1 MRYLEIDPSCFL
13 VEMKDLGAPLPA
25 AVRGYTEP
33 LERVVGWAREY
44 LCRPHPQLGREGPV
58 CPYVQAAMDKGLFF
72 LTVCP
77 GRDFSADDLPDLV
90 MKYRDWFLDI
100 EPRSGGDAIF
110 KTILLLFPDLPL
122 AEAGRLIDLTQEKLK
137 PGYVAK
143 GLMIGEFHAMPP
155 KKGGLWN
162 PDFLPLNSP
171 VPLLAIRHMVP
182 TDFAFLKDRK
192 DFVASYLEIHGDAVP
207 VHIKDEVRKVAEGFG
222 LELQEAPLH
231 PRVRAAFQ
239 RARAEYRVH
248 RHADQP
254 IPIHGPADFARALGY
269 PLERITKSLLLRC
282 QCHGKYLVVV
292 CSVNK
297 EPSLSHIARMVGCKR
312 LEIASSE
319 ELAILL
325 GYPAQ
330 GVPPMAVGAT
340 QVIMD
345 EALLAYPT
353 ILTAAGE
360 VEVEVE
366 LAPGD
371 LRRMSRALLFSYDA
385 GRETGAPAYAAA
397 AGRTG

>member
-13 VEMKDLGAPLPA
+13 VEMKDLGRLLPGPA
-25 AVRGYTEP
+25 QAYTEP
-33 LERVVGWAREY
+33 LERVVHWAREY
-44 LCRPHPQLGREGPV
+44 LCRPHPELGREGPV
-58 CPYVQAAMDKGLFF
+58 CPYVQAAMEKGLFF

-77 GRDFSADDLPDLV
+77 GQDFSEDELPDLV
-90 MKYRDWFLDI
+90 MKYRDWFLEI

-122 AEAGRLIDLTQEKLK
+122 GEAGRLIDLTQEKLK

-143 GLMIGEFHAMPP
+143 GLMIGEFHALPP

-162 PDFLPLNSP
+162 PDFRPLNSP

-182 TDFAFLKDRK
+182 TDFAFLQDRK
-192 DFVASYLEIHGDAVP
+192 DFVTSYLQIHGDSVP
-207 VHIKDEVRKVAEGFG
+207 VHIKDQVRHVAQGYG
-222 LELQEAPLH
+222 LELQEPLLH
-231 PRVRAAFQ
+231 PRVRAALQ
-239 RARAEYRVH
+239 RARVEYRVH

-254 IPIHGPADFARALGY
+254 IPIHGPVDFARALDY

-292 CSVNK
+292 CSVTK
-297 EPSLSHIARMVGCKR
+297 EPSLPHVARMVGCKR

-345 EALLAYPT
+345 EELLIHPT

-366 LAPGD
+366 LSPRD
-371 LRRMSRALLFSYDA
+371 LRRISRALLFSYGA
-385 GRETGAPAYAAA
+385 GREAGAPAYAAA
-397 AGRTG
+397 PGRAG